1 MRKGISVRL
10 TGANVEAT
18 TKALATRLL
27 ELGSPVEVLDD
38 SHAACLGGPGGAAY
52 ACRLL
57 SRNGVIVLAT
67 YAGAPPEGDC
77 VEAEIDA
84 HDTPEFAAEK
94 AIDAL
99 AEEGLVSLDT
109 TDYSPEEEEEI
120 RKRLA
125 DLGYIE

>member
-1 MRKGISVRL
+1 VDKGITVRL
-10 TGANVEAT
+10 TGVNVPET
-18 TKALATRLL
+18 TRALATRLV
-27 ELGSPVEVLDD
+27 ELGRKVEVLEPA
-38 SHAACLGGPGGAAY
+38 HAERLGGDAGAAL

-57 SRNGVIVLAT
+57 SRNGVIVVAA
-67 YAGAPPEGDC
+67 YEGRDPEGDS

-94 AIDAL
+94 ILDGL
-99 AEEGLVSLDT
+99 AEAGIITLESA
-109 TDYSPEEEEEI
+109 DYTPEEEEEI